1 MMLVLKVAWN
11 VLKGVL
17 YVTEAVLD
25 GISSSGK
32 ALDRRDQ
39 RKGDDEPPTRQRTS
53 HYYSGP
59 GSRRDD

>member
-1 MMLVLKVAWN
+1 MFVLKVAWN

-25 GISSSGK
+25 GISNSGK
-32 ALDRRDQ
+32 AAGRGDWLR
-39 RKGDDEPPTRQRTS
+39 GDDEPPTRQRTS

-59 GSRRDD
+59 GSRPND